1 MPKMVIKLKSYL
13 AGLTV
18 EGHEAPSI
26 TALAKEI
33 GLSRVQLQ
41 RIAGNKVE
49 SVRLD
54 VLSNIIH
61 VMRQRGF
68 SMQTTDLIDY
78 RED

>member
-1 MPKMVIKLKSYL
+1 MVIKLKSYL
-13 AGLTV
+13 ANLTE
-18 EGHEAPSI
+18 EGHEVPTI

-41 RIAGNKVE
+41 RIVGNDVM

-54 VLSNIIH
+54 TLSSIINA
-61 VMRQRGF
+61 MRRRGF
-68 SMQTTDLIDY
+68 KMQTTDLIDY

>member
-1 MPKMVIKLKSYL
+1 MVIKLKSYL
-13 AGLTV
+13 ANLAE
-18 EGHEAPSI
+18 EGHEIPTI

-41 RIAGNKVE
+41 RIVGNDVM

-54 VLSNIIH
+54 TLSSIIH
-61 VMRQRGF
+61 AMRRRGF
-68 SMQTTDLIDY
+68 KMQTTDLIDY

>member
-1 MPKMVIKLKSYL
+1 MVIKLKSYL
-13 AGLTV
+13 ANLSV
-18 EGHEAPSI
+18 EGHDAPSI

-41 RIAGNKVE
+41 RIVGNKVE

-54 VLSNIIH
+54 ILSGIIQA
-61 VMRQRGF
+61 MRRHGF
-68 SMQTTDLIDY
+68 PMQTTDLIDY